1 MTIFKRRKIV
11 TSKEKMKEILDFVQ
25 DVTDADW
32 GFMMCLKQ
40 DLEGLVIIAQ
50 TEGVKEAHEVL
61 KKAWDN
67 PTKE

>member
-1 MTIFKRRKIV
+1 M

-25 DVTDADW
+25 NVTDADR

-50 TEGVKEAHEVL
+50 TEGVKEARDALNEV
-61 KKAWDN
+61 WN
-67 PTKE
+67 KE